1 MKVLITGVAGFIGSH
16 TAEKF
21 LEEGHTVIGVDD
33 LSTGSDHNLPKAE
46 EFHFKFYDITDINA
60 MLSVFDKNKP
70 EAVVHLAAQPSL
82 LKSQEYPEFDASVN
96 ILGTI
101 NVLQASLEVGVKR
114 FVFASTSA
122 VYSSQD
128 TSEDSTQL
136 FPINPYGISKLSA
149 ERYVRALTPGAVIL
163 RYANVYGPRQVPL
176 GENQLVPRA
185 LDCFYKGA
193 EFKINGSGLQIRDFI
208 YVKDVANA
216 NYAAVTQD
224 LPEDYAFNV
233 SFGIS
238 HSVLDVVQELARLTA
253 FTGDIEKG
261 PTKTDEREHVKL
273 SNTLMV
279 QSFDWEPQFTLHEG
293 LKETVLSYGK

>member
-21 LEEGHTVIGVDD
+21 LEEGHTVFGIDD
-33 LSTGSDHNLPKAE
+33 LSTGSNHNVPPAVD
-46 EFHFKFYDITDINA
+46 FKFLDITD
-60 MLSVFDKNKP
+60 DKEIAKAFSEKP
-70 EAVVHLAAQPSL
+70 DAVVHLAAQPSL
-82 LKSQEYPEFDASVN
+82 LESQKYPEFDASVN

-101 NVLQASLEVGVKR
+101 NTLQASLAVGVKR

-128 TSEDSTQL
+128 TDEDSTQL
-136 FPINPYGISKLSA
+136 FPVNPYGISKLSA
-149 ERYVRALTPGAVIL
+149 ERYVKALSPGAVIL

-185 LDCFYKGA
+185 LDGFYVGSD
-193 EFKINGSGLQIRDFI
+193 FKINGSGLQTRDFI

-216 NYAAVTQD
+216 NYVATIQS
-224 LPEDYAFNV
+224 LPEDCAFNV
-233 SFGIS
+233 SFGVS
-238 HSVLDVVQELARLTA
+238 YSVLDVVQELARLTA

-261 PTKTDEREHVKL
+261 PAKEDERVHVKM
-273 SNTLMV
+273 SNTLMM

-293 LKETVLSYGK
+293 LKETVLAYGK